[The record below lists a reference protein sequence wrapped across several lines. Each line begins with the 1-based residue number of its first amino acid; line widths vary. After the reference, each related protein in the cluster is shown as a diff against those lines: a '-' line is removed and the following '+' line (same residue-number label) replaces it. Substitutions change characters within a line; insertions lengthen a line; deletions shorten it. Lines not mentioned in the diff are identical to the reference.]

1 MESFTASRRRL
12 LAAALLAWSGAAH
25 AQVLDAPA
33 GRVVLTVSGEIAEH
47 NTPDGAQFDIAMLE
61 KLPHTS
67 YSTRTPWFTE
77 PRKFTGVLMRD
88 LLAAV
93 GAKGATAKAI
103 ALNDYRVDIP
113 TEDAQ
118 RHELLIA
125 WLLDDKPMAVR
136 DKGPLVVIYPF
147 DSHPE
152 LKSAINYSRA
162 AWQLKQLDVR

>member
-1 MESFTASRRRL
+1 MESLTASRRRL
-12 LAAALLAWSGAAH
+12 LAAALFALSCAAH
-25 AQVLDAPA
+25 AQALSTPA
-33 GRVVLTVSGEIAEH
+33 GRVVLTITGDIQQR
-47 NTPDGAQFDIAMLE
+47 NTPEGAQFDVAMLE
-61 KLPHTS
+61 KLPMTS
-67 YSTRTPWFTE
+67 YATRTPWFPE

-93 GAKGATAKAI
+93 GAKGRTAKAI

-113 TEDAQ
+113 VEDAQ
-118 RHELLIA
+118 RHDLLVA

-147 DSHPE
+147 DGHPE

>member
-1 MESFTASRRRL
+1 MQLLTASRRRFL
-12 LAAALLAWSGAAH
+12 AALLAMSCAAPAGA
-25 AQVLDAPA
+25 LDAPA
-33 GRVVLTVSGEIAEH
+33 GRVVLTITGDIEQRNSGE
-47 NTPDGAQFDIAMLE
+47 GAQFDVAMLE
-61 KLPHTS
+61 KLPVKS
-67 YSTRTPWFTE
+67 FSTRTPWFPE

-93 GAKGATAKAI
+93 GARGQTAKAI

-113 TEDAQ
+113 LEDARQ
-118 RHELLIA
+118 HDLLVA

-147 DSHPE
+147 DAHPE
-152 LKSAINYSRA
+152 LKTAIKYSRA

>member
-1 MESFTASRRRL
+1 MELPTASRRRL
-12 LAAALLAWSGAAH
+12 LAALLALPCAAL
-25 AQVLDAPA
+25 ALDAPA
-33 GRVVLTVSGEIAEH
+33 GRVVLTITGDIEQR
-47 NTPDGAQFDIAMLE
+47 NTPSGAQFDVAMLE
-61 KLPHTS
+61 KMPVLS
-67 YSTRTPWFTE
+67 FSTKTPWFPE

-93 GAKGATAKAI
+93 GAKGRTATAI

-113 TEDAQ
+113 VEEAQ
-118 RHELLIA
+118 RHDLLVA

-147 DSHPE
+147 DGHPE
-152 LKSAINYSRA
+152 LKTALNYSRA